1 MPISTQKILTH
12 ASSVS
17 GASRCQYEDYIVI
30 EEDSP
35 VGPIA
40 MSTHQPATTFFVER
54 RVGSVHR
61 RIQLGGPP
69 DPGEPYDL
77 LAPATRVGSSYE
89 LRFLVN
95 GKPKVVMADAELLRD
110 FQKFRPSLY
119 RHSIF
124 LAPKMDKIWPA
135 VLAEMEIQ

>member
-1 MPISTQKILTH
+1 MIDEIE
-12 ASSVS
+12 
-17 GASRCQYEDYIVI
+17 YEDPTGGVVLRNT
-30 EEDSP
+30 SQ
-35 VGPIA
+35 A
-40 MSTHQPATTFFVER
+40 ATTFFVER
-54 RVGSVHR
+54 PVGSVLR
-61 RIQLGGPP
+61 RIQLSGPP

-95 GKPKVVMADAELLRD
+95 GKLKVVVAEAELLRD

-124 LAPKMDKIWPA
+124 LSPKMAKIWPA
-135 VLAEMEIQ
+135 ILAEAEIE